1 MRLKRRKSSKGKIRN
16 ATKIEKDGIVFRSK
30 LELYTY
36 SKLKENKI
44 SFEYESTRF
53 VLIDKFTYPKDS
65 YESYK
70 STKGKKFEKR
80 SDKIRPMTYL
90 PDFINKKDSWV
101 IEVKGFAND
110 SFPLR
115 WKLFKYITKDNPYT
129 LYLPSTRKEVDE
141 VISLLKK

>member
-16 ATKIEKDGIVFRSK
+16 ATKIEKDGIVVRSK

-90 PDFINKKDSWV
+90 PDFINKKDNWV
-101 IEVKGFAND
+101 IEVKG
-110 SFPLR
+110 
-115 WKLFKYITKDNPYT
+115 Y
-129 LYLPSTRKEVDE
+129 YLN
-141 VISLLKK
+141 I